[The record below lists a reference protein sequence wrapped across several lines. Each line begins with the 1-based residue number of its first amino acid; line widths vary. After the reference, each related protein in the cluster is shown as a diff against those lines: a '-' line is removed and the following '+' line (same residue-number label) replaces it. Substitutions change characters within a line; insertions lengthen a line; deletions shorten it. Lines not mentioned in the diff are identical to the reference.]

1 METYLISGMFP
12 FDRKSTNSCSPQ
24 KKMLLKELLDDPN
37 LALIAAQQDKNVEL
51 QINVMFSLVVRLLS
65 KKTES
70 RFVRILPPASL
81 D

>member
-37 LALIAAQQDKNVEL
+37 LALIAAQQDK
-51 QINVMFSLVVRLLS
+51 
-65 KKTES
+65 KC
-70 RFVRILPPASL
+70 
-81 D
+81 